1 MTVRKAQPHLCA
13 GYCARNVGTMAM
25 RQHLCPQIAHHRSV
39 HETDQHTGNAVAEQ

>member
-25 RQHLCPQIAHHRSV
+25 KQHLCPQIAHHSSM
-39 HETDQHTGNAVAEQ
+39 HETDQRTGNAVAEQ